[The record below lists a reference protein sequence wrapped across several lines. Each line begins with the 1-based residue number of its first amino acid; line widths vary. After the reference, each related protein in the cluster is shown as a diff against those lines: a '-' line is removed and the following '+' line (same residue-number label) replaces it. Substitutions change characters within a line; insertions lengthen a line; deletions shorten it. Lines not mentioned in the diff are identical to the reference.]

1 MNLRPLAL
9 HLAHVDIRIDGR
21 IRKQLDACRDLESV
35 RVEAIGIDR
44 EEVGLAVLPIKG
56 VRIDSLKLKMCS
68 PIGRFRSLRYS
79 IILFELIL
87 RMVPMAV
94 ARRPTVVHCHDAL
107 VLPIAA
113 FIKLLTNCAL
123 VYDAHE
129 LESCKSGQSR
139 VMSIVTL
146 FIERVCWRMVDTLI
160 SVSPPILQWYRERLG
175 PKQSVLV
182 LNSPIHSKVK
192 HRSTSQSRYF
202 HQCFGIPL
210 DQKVFIYLG
219 ILGRG
224 RGIIQLLA
232 AFGEPLTRSHI
243 VFVGYRDSVGVA
255 EAAKNFPNIHI
266 HPAVPHDQVV
276 DLAREADVGLC
287 LIENVSLSDY
297 LCLPN
302 KLFEYAFAGVPVL
315 ASRLPEIA
323 RVVNEFGLGIC
334 CDNDVESI
342 RNAVRKIEH
351 DGLEKPQGDL
361 SELSWETQAK
371 RLQDAYRVLL
381 GDGARPAPNS
391 KGND

>member
-1 MNLRPLAL
+1 M
-9 HLAHVDIRIDGR
+9 
-21 IRKQLDACRDLESV
+21 
-35 RVEAIGIDR
+35 
-44 EEVGLAVLPIKG
+44 
-56 VRIDSLKLKMCS
+56 
-68 PIGRFRSLRYS
+68 
-79 IILFELIL
+79 
-87 RMVPMAV
+87 
-94 ARRPTVVHCHDAL
+94 
-107 VLPIAA
+107 
-113 FIKLLTNCAL
+113 
-123 VYDAHE
+123 
-129 LESCKSGQSR
+129 
-139 VMSIVTL
+139 
-146 FIERVCWRMVDTLI
+146 
-160 SVSPPILQWYRERLG
+160 
-175 PKQSVLV
+175 LV

-224 RGIIQLLA
+224 RGINQLLA
-232 AFGEPLTRSHI
+232 AFSEPLTRSHI

-255 EAAKNFPNIHI
+255 EAAKTFPNIHV

-342 RNAVRKIEH
+342 RNAVRKIEQ
-351 DGLEKPQGDL
+351 DGLEKTQGDL

-371 RLQDAYRVLL
+371 RLQDAYRMLL
-381 GDGARPAPNS
+381 GDGARPEPNS
-391 KGND
+391 TGKH